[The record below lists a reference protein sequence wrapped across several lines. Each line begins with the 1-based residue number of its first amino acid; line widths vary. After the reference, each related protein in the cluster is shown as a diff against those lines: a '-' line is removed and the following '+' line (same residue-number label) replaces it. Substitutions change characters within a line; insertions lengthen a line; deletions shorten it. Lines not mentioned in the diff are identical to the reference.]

1 MRINGSSAS
10 FYNASSRV
18 NQVSQETKIQNTQAA
33 SEVNSS
39 SQSNIS
45 SDTSNDQYQGVK
57 QTRVS
62 SENAYQK
69 AMLNDP
75 RFAME
80 RMASKLMDKLPNILN
95 DMKNLSDS
103 SQTAATDNNNSS
115 AMAGKIV
122 INENSNVNY
131 QNSAM
136 ELQDIS
142 L

>member
-18 NQVSQETKIQNTQAA
+18 NQVSQETKIQNTQVA

-45 SDTSNDQYQGVK
+45 SDISNNQYQGVK

-103 SQTAATDNNNSS
+103 GQTAATDNNNSS

>member
-45 SDTSNDQYQGVK
+45 SDISNNQYQGVK

-103 SQTAATDNNNSS
+103 GQTAATDNNNSS